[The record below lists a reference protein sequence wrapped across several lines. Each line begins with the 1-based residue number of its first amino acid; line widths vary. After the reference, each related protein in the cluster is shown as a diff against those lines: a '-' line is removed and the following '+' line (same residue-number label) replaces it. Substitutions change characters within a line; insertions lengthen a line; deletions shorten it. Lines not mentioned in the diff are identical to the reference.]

1 MAILYAKNHH
11 LPANNKEMEMK
22 NKAFAA
28 LLPAALLLSAC
39 TTVEPAYKDIGS
51 RSGPCVDGGPDS
63 VAQKFYDLRIQ
74 QPTQGLPNA
83 QLLAKYRPYLSDSL
97 YQKLL
102 KANAGGEQSAQHL
115 QGDLFSSLLAG
126 PTSARVSDAST
137 IPNTDARNIPLRV
150 KLSRDGEKAVEWQ
163 DEVLMVR
170 EGTCWA
176 VDDVRYV
183 ANWQRAGGGSLSQ
196 TLEK

>member
-1 MAILYAKNHH
+1 
-11 LPANNKEMEMK
+11 MK

-39 TTVEPAYKDIGS
+39 TTVQPAYKDIGTRTS
-51 RSGPCVDGGPDS
+51 PCVDGGPDT
-63 VAQKFYDLRIQ
+63 VAQKFYDLRTA
-74 QPTQGLPNA
+74 QPTQGLPDA
-83 QLLAKYRPYLSDSL
+83 QLLAKYRPYLSDKL
-97 YQKLL
+97 YQSLL
-102 KANAGGEQSAQHL
+102 KANTETNKHTALQS
-115 QGDLFSSLLAG
+115 GDVFSSLKEG
-126 PTSARVSDAST
+126 PTSADVADAST

-150 KLSRDGEKAVEWQ
+150 NLSRDGNKKVEWQ

-183 ANWQRAGGGSLSQ
+183 ASWAHPNGGSLSQ
-196 TLEK
+196 ALEN